1 MPPFAYG
8 ATLPARREHCKEKE
22 AKPMDNYEQIYNA
35 YKNQG
40 EQQMMQEMMV
50 QNVAAG
56 SEQIVAVRK
65 NNDGDIIAVKTN
77 TGRELDYV
85 TALNEAKAGTL
96 AHVDVFHRYGRD
108 ILRSEP
114 DGIKQNNLDNLPP
127 F

>member
-1 MPPFAYG
+1 
-8 ATLPARREHCKEKE
+8 
-22 AKPMDNYEQIYNA
+22 MDNFEQIYNQ
-35 YKNQG
+35 YKARG
-40 EQQMMQEMMV
+40 ELETMQNMAV
-50 QNVAAG
+50 QNLPAG
-56 SEQIVAVRK
+56 TEEIVAVRK

-114 DGIKQNNLDNLPP
+114 DGIKQNNLDNLPA